1 MDKLIKASLIASIVT
16 IGGNM
21 KKKENS
27 KEFEEHTEN
36 LSSILEKKKEET
48 SKASSLEKFLTC
60 NNCFQGFGDKKIM
73 ETEIEDK

>member
-21 KKKENS
+21 DKKENP
-27 KEFEEHTEN
+27 KEFKEHINN

-48 SKASSLEKFLTC
+48 SKASSLKKFLTC
-60 NNCFQGFGDKKIM
+60 DNCFQGFGDKKIM
-73 ETEIEDK
+73 ETETEDK